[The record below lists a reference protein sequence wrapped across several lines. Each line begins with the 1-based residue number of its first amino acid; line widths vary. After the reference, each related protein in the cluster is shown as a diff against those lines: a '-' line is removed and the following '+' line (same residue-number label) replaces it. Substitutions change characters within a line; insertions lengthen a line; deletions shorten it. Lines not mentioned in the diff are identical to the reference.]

1 MITRRKFIQSNMLG
15 LGLAMPL
22 SSANNFGAVAKPLS
36 GPAASQAPSEDGR
49 DCWNDWPEY
58 MASQMNEARER
69 RLAQLRALRT
79 ASGVRARI
87 EKVRSTVWKLVGG
100 PFEKTPL
107 NPRITGTLDRGAYRI
122 EKVVFESYPEIYV
135 TANLYIPSGRKGPFP
150 GVLAPLGH
158 TRNGKAYRNYAYV
171 YQALARKGY
180 VVLAFDPFGQGERY
194 QYLDPQTGKALY
206 GPTGEHSQAGR
217 PMLLFGST
225 FAQYRAWDGVRALDY
240 LLSRSEVDPEK
251 IGLTGQ
257 SGGATMTMYLCALEP
272 RIKVAVEVDGNSE
285 NLAGPSYAPPGAV
298 ADAEQNLIFSL
309 PEGIDR
315 GDLLLAF
322 APKPLLMIYTPI
334 DRGATYSPTYIEGTK
349 EVHKEV
355 QAAYKLMGVPEKA
368 GLFATSLPHDYD
380 FFSRQAAYRWFNQ
393 WLGREDWGTEEAEFD
408 EAAPGD
414 LHCTSTGQ
422 VLTSLGGRTV
432 VQLNSDRLK
441 KIAPANPLGSTPSD
455 AMTFRQSARGTLRHL
470 LALPEEKSP
479 LDSGTLSSHSRKGIH
494 IDEVVFHSE
503 PSIRVTGWFVKPD
516 QSSGPF
522 PTILHVSER
531 GKYDTP
537 EETGDLVRLAK
548 KGFAVCSVDLR
559 GLGFSIPR
567 LPAAGPVFYH
577 GDNIQEDYAWASFG
591 LGKPVLGQRVW
602 DCLRCLDYLE
612 SRPDVDRGRIRG
624 LGEHG
629 GAIALLLA
637 AVIEDRVS
645 SLMLDSIVAT
655 YQSLVESKSYSLGLP
670 WFLYGILK
678 HFDLPDMVAAM
689 APKPCW
695 VLNANNA
702 EGTPWP
708 ERKLAAIYHRAL
720 QVYKQGGVGEGLRL
734 LVRADDEKQKVL
746 DSWLETA

>member
-15 LGLAMPL
+15 LALPLA
-22 SSANNFGAVAKPLS
+22 GAETFAAGHS
-36 GPAASQAPSEDGR
+36 GGEPATSQAAPRGER
-49 DCWNDWPEY
+49 DYWNDWPEY
-58 MASQMNEARER
+58 LTAQMNEARAR
-69 RLAQLRALRT
+69 RLAQLRALSSE
-79 ASGVRARI
+79 ADVRARV
-87 EKVRSTVWKLVGG
+87 EKVRSAVWKLVGG
-100 PFEKTPL
+100 QFEKTPL
-107 NPRITGTLDRGAYRI
+107 NPRITGTIDRGAYRI
-122 EKVVFESYPEIYV
+122 EKVIFESHPEIYV
-135 TANLYIPSGRKGPFP
+135 TANLYIPNGRKGPFP

-171 YQALARKGY
+171 YQTLARKGY

-194 QYLDPQTGKALY
+194 QYLDPQTGKILY

-349 EVHKEV
+349 EVHDEV
-355 QAAYKLMGVPEKA
+355 RAAYKLMRAPEKA

-380 FFSRQAAYRWFNQ
+380 FFSRRAAYDWFNR
-393 WLGREDWGTEEAEFD
+393 WLGQEAWGTEEAEFD
-408 EAAPGD
+408 EAAAGE
-414 LHCTSTGQ
+414 LNCTPTGQ

-432 VQLNSDRLK
+432 VQLSADRLK
-441 KIAPANPLGSTPSD
+441 KLQPANPLGSTSSE
-455 AMTFRQSARGTLRHL
+455 AKAFRERAQGTLRRL
-470 LALPEEKSP
+470 LALPAKKTP
-479 LDSGTLSSHSRKGIH
+479 LESVTLSSHTRKGVH
-494 IDEVVFHSE
+494 IEDVVLHSE
-503 PSIRVTGWFVKPD
+503 PSVRVTGWFMKPA
-516 QSSGPF
+516 QGKGPF
-522 PTILHVSER
+522 PAILHVSER
-531 GKYDTP
+531 SRNGAI
-537 EETGDLVRLAK
+537 EEAGEMVDLVR

-559 GLGFSIPR
+559 GLGFSIPH

-577 GDNIQEDYAWASFG
+577 GDDNQEDYAWASFT
-591 LGKPVLGQRVW
+591 LGKPVIGQRVW
-602 DCLRCLDYLE
+602 DCLRSLDYLQ
-612 SRPDVDRGRIRG
+612 SRPDVDRKRIHG

-629 GAIALLLA
+629 AAIALLLA
-637 AVIEDRVS
+637 GAMDERLS
-645 SLMLDSIVAT
+645 SLMLDSTVAT
-655 YQSLVESKSYSLGLP
+655 YRSIVESKAYSLTLP
-670 WFLYGILK
+670 WFAYGILK
-678 HFDLPDMVAAM
+678 HFDLPDIVGAL
-689 APKPCW
+689 APRPCW
-695 VLNANNA
+695 LLNATNA
-702 EGTPWP
+702 SGEQWP
-708 ERKLAAIYHRAL
+708 QTKLSAIYRHAL
-720 QVYKQGGVGEGLRL
+720 EAYMQSGTGGGLQL
-734 LVRADDEKQKVL
+734 LVRRDDERAEVL
-746 DSWLETA
+746 DNWLKIA

>member
-15 LGLAMPL
+15 LALPLA
-22 SSANNFGAVAKPLS
+22 SANGFTATTMPVGEPADSDVA
-36 GPAASQAPSEDGR
+36 AEAER
-49 DCWNDWPEY
+49 DCWNDWPAY
-58 MASQMNEARER
+58 MTSQMNEARRR
-69 RLAQLRALRT
+69 RLAQLQSLR
-79 ASGVRARI
+79 SESDVRARV
-87 EKVRSTVWKLVGG
+87 EKVRSTVWNLVGG
-100 PFEKTPL
+100 QFEKTPL
-107 NPRITGTLDRGAYRI
+107 NPRITGTLDRSAYRI
-122 EKVVFESYPEIYV
+122 EKVIFESHPEIYV
-135 TANLYIPSGRKGPFP
+135 TANLYIPNGRKGPFP

-171 YQALARKGY
+171 YQTLARKGY

-194 QYLDPQTGKALY
+194 QYLDPRTGKPLY

-322 APKPLLMIYTPI
+322 APKPLLMIYTRS

-349 EVHKEV
+349 EVHQEV
-355 QAAYKLMGVPEKA
+355 QAAYKLMGAAEKA
-368 GLFATSLPHDYD
+368 ALFATSLPHDYD

-408 EAAPGD
+408 EAAPGGLD
-414 LHCTSTGQ
+414 CTSTGQ

-441 KIAPANPLGSTPSD
+441 KIAPANPTGSTLSD
-455 AMTFRQSARGTLRHL
+455 ARAFRQSVRTTLRQL
-470 LALPEEKSP
+470 LALPGEKSP
-479 LDSGTLSSHSRKGIH
+479 LDSETVSSHSRKGVH
-494 IDEVVFHSE
+494 IEEVFLHSE
-503 PSIRVTGWFVKPD
+503 PSIRVTGWFLKPD
-516 QSSGPF
+516 QGSGLF

-559 GLGFSIPR
+559 GLGYSIPH

-577 GDNIQEDYAWASFG
+577 GDDIQEDYAWASFT
-591 LGKPVLGQRVW
+591 LGKPVLGQRVL

-612 SRPDVDRGRIRG
+612 SRADVDKGRIHG

-629 GAIALLLA
+629 GAIAVLLA
-637 AVIEDRVS
+637 AVIDDRVS

-655 YQSLVESKSYSLGLP
+655 YQSLVESKSYSLGLT

-678 HFDLPDMVAAM
+678 HFDLPDMVAAL

-695 VLNANNA
+695 ILNANDA
-702 EGTPWP
+702 EGRPWP
-708 ERKLAAIYHRAL
+708 ESQLAAIYHRAL

-746 DSWLETA
+746 DNWLETA

>member
-15 LGLAMPL
+15 LALPLAG
-22 SSANNFGAVAKPLS
+22 ANTLVAGAGFA
-36 GPAASQAPSEDGR
+36 GAPADSQAPAENER
-49 DCWNDWPEY
+49 DCWNDWPAY
-58 MASQMNEARER
+58 MTSQMNEARKR
-69 RLAQLRALRT
+69 RLAQLQALR
-79 ASGVRARI
+79 SESDVRARV
-87 EKVRSTVWKLVGG
+87 EKVRSTVWNLVGG

-107 NPRITGTLDRGAYRI
+107 NPRTTGTLDRGSYRI
-122 EKVVFESYPEIYV
+122 EKVIFESHPEIYV
-135 TANLYIPSGRKGPFP
+135 TANLYVPNGRKGPFP

-158 TRNGKAYRNYAYV
+158 TRNGKAYRNYTYV
-171 YQALARKGY
+171 YQTLARKGY

-194 QYLDPQTGKALY
+194 QYLDPRTAKPLY

-322 APKPLLMIYTPI
+322 APKPLLMIYTPS
-334 DRGATYSPTYIEGTK
+334 DRGATYSPTYIEGTR
-349 EVHKEV
+349 EVHQEV
-355 QAAYKLMGVPEKA
+355 QAAYKLMGAAEKA
-368 GLFATSLPHDYD
+368 ALFATSLPHDYD
-380 FFSRQAAYRWFNQ
+380 FFSRQAAYKWFNQ

-408 EAAPGD
+408 EAAAGSLD
-414 LHCTSTGQ
+414 CTSTGQ
-422 VLTSLGGRTV
+422 VLTSLGGRSV
-432 VQLNSDRLK
+432 VQLNSDRINTANSR
-441 KIAPANPLGSTPSD
+441 KITLSD
-455 AMTFRQSARGTLRHL
+455 TKAFRQSARTTLRQL

-479 LDSGTLSSHSRKGIH
+479 LDSETLTSHSRKGVH
-494 IDEVVFHSE
+494 IEEIVLHSE
-503 PSIRVTGWFVKPD
+503 PSIRVTGWFLKPD
-516 QSSGPF
+516 QGSGPF
-522 PTILHVSER
+522 PTVLHVSER

-537 EETGDLVRLAK
+537 EETGDFVGLAK
-548 KGFAVCSVDLR
+548 KGFAVLSVDLR
-559 GLGFSIPR
+559 GLGYSIPR
-567 LPAAGPVFYH
+567 LPAAGPVFYN
-577 GDNIQEDYAWASFG
+577 GDDIQEDYAWASFS

-602 DCLRCLDYLE
+602 DCIRCLDYLE
-612 SRPDVDRGRIRG
+612 SRPDVDRNRIHG

-637 AVIEDRVS
+637 AVIDDRVS

-655 YQSLVESKSYSLGLP
+655 YQSLVESKSYSLGLT
-670 WFLYGILK
+670 WFLYGILR
-678 HFDLPDMVAAM
+678 HFDLPDLVAAL
-689 APKPCW
+689 APKSCW
-695 VLNANNA
+695 ILNANNA
-702 EGTPWP
+702 EGSPLP
-708 ERKLAAIYHRAL
+708 ETKLATIYHPAL
-720 QVYKQGGVGEGLRL
+720 QVYEQGGVGKRLRL
-734 LVRADDEKQKVL
+734 LVRADGEKQKVL
-746 DSWLETA
+746 DNWLESA

>member
-1 MITRRKFIQSNMLG
+1 MITRRKFIQSNMM
-15 LGLAMPL
+15 GLALPL
-22 SSANNFGAVAKPLS
+22 ASANSFAAVA
-36 GPAASQAPSEDGR
+36 GPVSEPADSQSTAETGR
-49 DCWNDWPEY
+49 DCWNDWPAY
-58 MASQMNEARER
+58 MTSQMNEARKR
-69 RLAQLRALRT
+69 RLEQLQALRGE
-79 ASGVRARI
+79 SDVRARV
-87 EKVRSTVWKLVGG
+87 EKVRSTAWKLVGG
-100 PFEKTPL
+100 QFEKTPL
-107 NPRITGTLDRGAYRI
+107 NPRITGALDRGAYRI
-122 EKVVFESYPEIYV
+122 EKVLFESLPEIYV

-150 GVLAPLGH
+150 AVLAPLGH

-171 YQALARKGY
+171 YQTLARKGY

-194 QYLDPQTGKALY
+194 QYLDPRTEKPLY

-349 EVHKEV
+349 EVHQEV
-355 QAAYKLMGVPEKA
+355 QAAYKLMGASEKA
-368 GLFATSLPHDYD
+368 ELFATSLPHDYD

-393 WLGREDWGTEEAEFD
+393 WLGREGWGTEEAEFD
-408 EAAPGD
+408 EAAPGELD
-414 LHCTSTGQ
+414 CTSTGQ

-441 KIAPANPLGSTPSD
+441 KIAPANPTGGTPSD
-455 AMTFRQSARGTLRHL
+455 ARAFRQSVTTTLRQL
-470 LALPEEKSP
+470 LALPEEKS
-479 LDSGTLSSHSRKGIH
+479 LLASETLSSHSRKDVH
-494 IDEVVFHSE
+494 IEEVVLHSE
-503 PSIRVTGWFVKPD
+503 PSIRVTGWFLKPS
-516 QSSGPF
+516 QGSGPF

-537 EETGDLVRLAK
+537 EETGDFVRLAK

-567 LPAAGPVFYH
+567 PPAAGPVFYH
-577 GDNIQEDYAWASFG
+577 GDDIQEDYAWASFT

-612 SRPDVDRGRIRG
+612 SRPDVDRTRIHG
-624 LGEHG
+624 LGEQG

-637 AVIEDRVS
+637 AVFDDRVS
-645 SLMLDSIVAT
+645 SLMLDSIIAT
-655 YQSLVESKSYSLGLP
+655 YQSLVESKSYSLELT

-678 HFDLPDMVAAM
+678 HFDLPDMVAAL

-695 VLNANNA
+695 ILNAENA

-708 ERKLAAIYHRAL
+708 ETKLAAIYHRAL
-720 QVYKQGGVGEGLRL
+720 QVYKQGGVGERLRL
-734 LVRADDEKQKVL
+734 IVRADGEKQKVL
-746 DSWLETA
+746 DNWLESE